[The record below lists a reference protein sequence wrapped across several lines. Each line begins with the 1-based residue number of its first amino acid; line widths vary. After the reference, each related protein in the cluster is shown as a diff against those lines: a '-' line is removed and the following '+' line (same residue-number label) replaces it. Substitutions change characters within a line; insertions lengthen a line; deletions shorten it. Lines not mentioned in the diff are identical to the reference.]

1 MDGFKQTGF
10 YEDPNTGQ
18 VLPLYKKNV
27 QPPVRPTMAY
37 GAGPSTGNKRRPPTD
52 DKPRKQAKSG
62 PFKGVE
68 VRPASFCLNKYRNK
82 KIRFVENLGIVKIY
96 LFKLRFAA
104 RAPGGL
110 RQPVEQDRL
119 VLRGRTRR

>member
-18 VLPLYKKNV
+18 VLPLFKKNV
-27 QPPVRPTMAY
+27 EQPPVRPTMAY

-82 KIRFVENLGIVKIY
+82 KIRFVGLIRRSLGIVKNI
-96 LFKLRFAA
+96 F
-104 RAPGGL
+104 
-110 RQPVEQDRL
+110 V
-119 VLRGRTRR
+119 